1 MLFPD
6 LHDRIAYRIERSV
19 EFKRNPAHYFDLI
32 WRPCT
37 VKILMV
43 ADSFLY
49 FSDEDFGLSDLIGIV
64 KNENL
69 SYVRF
74 DISVAHRGSPTDARM
89 GVGNPNITNR
99 IKNFTFDS
107 SFTAAGY
114 DQVWLFAAERSR
126 DPDHNGTWTDRLT
139 DSELRVLM
147 EFMDAGG
154 GVFATGDHEDLGAA
168 MGGFLP
174 RVRQMRRWFF
184 PEPGPNGEGLAPPF
198 EGPGRFDT
206 NRLGHDP
213 GYQFNDQSDDIP
225 QVIEPKLYSKHSPLI
240 IGKYTFP
247 HPVLCG
253 PAGPIEVLPDH
264 PHESQCTTA
273 ATPDATEDLNG
284 KTFTEFKPAVDGGLR
299 PLPEVIATSRVLGG
313 HTTSGKTGT
322 TLAREFGAISVYD
335 GHRAGVGRIVA
346 DATWHHFINVN
357 LTGDSTASGDKLI
370 GFLASASGLDVYS
383 QIKAYFLNIAQWIA
397 PTPKISCMRNWG
409 LLFAV
414 WNHRL
419 AEVFDPAVRM
429 KTATVVDLV
438 LIGRHARDA
447 IDKFAGQCQS
457 FEWTLDLVW
466 AEIQLPYID
475 LGDPWRVPERIEQFE
490 GRPKDPEAGDLLR
503 LDWVGDAAVGGA
515 ILALREKIDP
525 LDQESLDAF
534 SEEGEEIV
542 RHGAGQAVQ
551 LAVSF
556 VQDSLAEIAKTTR
569 SAKQK

>member
-1 MLFPD
+1 MMLLD
-6 LHDRIAYRIERSV
+6 LDTKIRHRIERSI
-19 EFKRNPAHYFDLI
+19 EYKTNPVHYLDLF

-37 VKILMV
+37 VRILMV

-49 FSDEDFGLSDLIGIV
+49 FSDEDFGLSDLIGIL

-74 DISVAHRGSPTDARM
+74 DISVAHRDSPTDARM
-89 GVGNPNITNR
+89 GIGNPHITNR

-107 SFTAAGY
+107 SFAAAGY
-114 DQVWLFAAERSR
+114 DQVWMFAAERSR
-126 DPDHNGTWTDRLT
+126 DPDRNGSWSNRLT
-139 DSELRVLM
+139 DGELRVLV

-225 QVIEPKLYSKHSPLI
+225 QVIEPKLYLKYSPLI
-240 IGKYTFP
+240 IGKYSFP

-253 PAGPIEVLPDH
+253 PDGPIEVLPDH
-264 PHESQCTTA
+264 PHESQCTIA
-273 ATPDATEDLNG
+273 ARPDATENLNG
-284 KTFTEFKPAVDGGLR
+284 KNFTEFKPATDGGPR
-299 PLPEVIATSRVLGG
+299 PLPEVIATSRVIGG
-313 HTTSGKTGT
+313 HSTSGKSGT
-322 TLAREFGAISVYD
+322 TMTRDFGAISVYD

-370 GFLASASGLDVYS
+370 GFLASASGLNVYT

-397 PTPKISCMRNWG
+397 PEPKIMCMRNWG

-414 WNHRL
+414 WHHRL
-419 AEVFDPAVRM
+419 AEVFDPAVRLR
-429 KTATVVDLV
+429 TATVVDLV

-447 IDKFAGQCQS
+447 IGKFASQCQS

-490 GRPKDPEAGDLLR
+490 GRPENPEPGDLLR
-503 LDWVGDAAVGGA
+503 LDWFGDAAVGGA
-515 ILALREKIDP
+515 ILALREKMGT
-525 LDQESLDAF
+525 LDQDSLDAF
-534 SEEGEEIV
+534 TEEGDEIV
-542 RHGAGQAVQ
+542 RHGAAQAVQ
-551 LAVSF
+551 RAVSF
-556 VQDSLAEIAKTTR
+556 VQESIAEIAETTR
-569 SAKQK
+569 SAKRK